1 MDQKVYKVVQ
11 HITKKLVAKNGF
23 LTFSKD
29 TGYHLRKIHGA
40 TRIHSDGIGP
50 RAING
55 KEFRNIS
62 LIMALNSNYEGGVFK
77 FPLQNLEL
85 RLEQGDIICFPV
97 YATHPHEVSAPT
109 NGVRYTINTWL
120 LE

>member
-11 HITKKLVAKNGF
+11 HITKKLVAKNGYF
-23 LTFSKD
+23 TFSKD

-97 YATHPHEVSAPT
+97 YYTHPHEVSAPT

>member
-1 MDQKVYKVVQ
+1 MDQKAFQIVQ
-11 HITKKLVAKNGF
+11 QITKKLVEKNGF

-29 TGYHLRKIHGA
+29 TGYILRRIHGA
-40 TRIHSDGIGP
+40 TRMHTDGISPPDPMGE
-50 RAING
+50 R
-55 KEFRNIS
+55 FRNFS
-62 LIMALNSNYEGGVFK
+62 LIMALNSDYEGGVFK
-77 FPLQNLEL
+77 FPLQKLEL
-85 RLEQGDIICFPV
+85 RLEQGNAICFPV

>member
-1 MDQKVYKVVQ
+1 MR
-11 HITKKLVAKNGF
+11 
-23 LTFSKD
+23 FSKD

-40 TRIHSDGIGP
+40 TRIHVDGIEPG
-50 RAING
+50 NEVEG
-55 KEFRNIS
+55 FRNIS

-97 YATHPHEVSAPT
+97 YYTHPHEVSAPT